1 MLFSRVA
8 AHCERVR
15 RCQTSH
21 HLRSLSE
28 VPTFSIGAKGLVA
41 PVWLEWQ
48 LHRSD
53 PATVSAKEPCQP
65 RSQRDSKMPK
75 SGQRWQAHHRGGA
88 LVAADGWGWQASLHW
103 RGRHVCGGAVISPR
117 WVITVAHCFVENNM
131 LQVADWLAMV
141 SSISIAD
148 ASQGKRY
155 RALQVLYHP
164 QFNTRSNDYDI
175 GLLRTVVDIDMSS
188 GVRPVCLPSAG
199 ESFLPG
205 TPCWITG
212 WGYVKERGF
221 VSDELRQA
229 QVKVIAESVCRH
241 PSIYGMHMTPRMICA
256 GSLGG
261 GVDSCQGD
269 SGGPL
274 VCETARGEWKLAGV
288 VSWGEG
294 CGRPNKPGV
303 YSRVTQLI
311 NWVGQHLE
319 VQ

>member
-1 MLFSRVA
+1 MSVQNPLGPSTPDLPAPSLRCSRMLFSRVA

-155 RALQVLYHP
+155 RALQAGC
-164 QFNTRSNDYDI
+164 
-175 GLLRTVVDIDMSS
+175 GLSVC
-188 GVRPVCLPSAG
+188 PVPVSPFFLEHRVGSRAG
-199 ESFLPG
+199 
-205 TPCWITG
+205 
-212 WGYVKERGF
+212 GF